1 MTEESDTAPRGAN
14 ILLVEDEVNIAL
26 ALKFLMERMGHVVTH
41 IDDGAAALAQVEGLA
56 PDLVLL
62 DVTLPGAS
70 GYEICQHIR
79 ACRAL
84 DATRVLVLTAR
95 GADIERRKA
104 LALGADGF
112 MSKPFE
118 MADLQGRVTELLS
131 HPREV

>member
-1 MTEESDTAPRGAN
+1 MTGSTEGAR
-14 ILLVEDEVNIAL
+14 ILLVEDEQNIAL
-26 ALKFLMERMGHVVTH
+26 ALKFLIEKMGHQVTH
-41 IDDGAAALAQVEGLA
+41 IDDGHRALQEVAGLA

-79 ACRAL
+79 ASRAL
-84 DATRVLVLTAR
+84 DATRVLILTAR

-118 MADLQGRVTELLS
+118 MSELQARVAALLAR
-131 HPREV
+131 PREA

>member
-1 MTEESDTAPRGAN
+1 MTEETRKTR
-14 ILLVEDEVNIAL
+14 ILLVEDEANIAL
-26 ALKFLMERMGHVVTH
+26 ALTFLMQRMGYEVIH
-41 IDDGAAALAQVEGLA
+41 IENGREALDKVAGMA

-62 DVTLPGAS
+62 DVTLPEVS

-79 ACRAL
+79 QTPEL

-95 GADIERRKA
+95 GADVERRKA

-118 MADLQGRVTELLS
+118 TADLQARVSEMLTT
-131 HPREV
+131 PREG

>member
-1 MTEESDTAPRGAN
+1 MGEETTGAD

-26 ALKFLMERMGHVVTH
+26 ALKFLMEKMGHRVTH
-41 IDDGAAALAQVEGLA
+41 IDDGARALAEVEGMA

-79 ACRAL
+79 ARTSL

-118 MADLQGRVTELLS
+118 MAELQARVAELLAA
-131 HPREV
+131 PREG

>member
-1 MTEESDTAPRGAN
+1 MTGTTEGAR
-14 ILLVEDEVNIAL
+14 ILLVEDEQNIAL
-26 ALKFLMERMGHVVTH
+26 ALKFLIEKMGHQVTH
-41 IDDGAAALAQVEGLA
+41 IDDGHRALQEVAGLA

-79 ACRAL
+79 ASRAL
-84 DATRVLVLTAR
+84 DATRVLILTAR

-118 MADLQGRVTELLS
+118 MSELQARVAALLAR
-131 HPREV
+131 PREA

>member
-1 MTEESDTAPRGAN
+1 MNSETGGAQ
-14 ILLVEDEVNIAL
+14 ILLVEDELNIAL
-26 ALKFLMERMGHVVTH
+26 ALKFLIERMGHKVTH
-41 IDDGAAALAQVEGLA
+41 IDDGAQALAEVEALA
-56 PDLVLL
+56 PELVLL

-79 ACRAL
+79 ACRSL
-84 DATRVLVLTAR
+84 DRTRVLVLTAR

-118 MADLQGRVTELLS
+118 MADLQARVTELLS
-131 HPREV
+131 TPREG

>member
-1 MTEESDTAPRGAN
+1 MTETPQGAR
-14 ILLVEDEVNIAL
+14 ILLVEDEQNIAL
-26 ALKFLMERMGHVVTH
+26 ALKFLIEKMGHQVTH
-41 IDDGAAALAQVEGLA
+41 IDDGHRALAEVVGLA

-79 ACRAL
+79 ASRAL
-84 DATRVLVLTAR
+84 DATRVLILTAR

-118 MADLQGRVTELLS
+118 MSELQAQVSALLAS
-131 HPREV
+131 PREP

>member
-1 MTEESDTAPRGAN
+1 MTGAR
-14 ILLVEDEVNIAL
+14 ILLVEDEQNIAL
-26 ALKFLMERMGHVVTH
+26 ALKFLIEKMGHQVTH
-41 IDDGAAALAQVEGLA
+41 IDDGAQALAEVEGLA

-79 ACRAL
+79 SCPSL
-84 DATRVLVLTAR
+84 EATRVLVLTAR

-118 MADLQGRVTELLS
+118 MADLQARVGELLAT
-131 HPREV
+131 PREA

>member
-1 MTEESDTAPRGAN
+1 MTGSTEGAR
-14 ILLVEDEVNIAL
+14 ILLVEDEQNIAL
-26 ALKFLMERMGHVVTH
+26 ALKFLIEKMGHQVTH
-41 IDDGAAALAQVEGLA
+41 IDDGHRALQEVAGLA

-79 ACRAL
+79 ASRAL
-84 DATRVLVLTAR
+84 DATRVLILTAR

-118 MADLQGRVTELLS
+118 MSELQAQVAALLAR
-131 HPREV
+131 PREA

>member
-1 MTEESDTAPRGAN
+1 MTGTTEGAR
-14 ILLVEDEVNIAL
+14 ILLVEDEQNIAL
-26 ALKFLMERMGHVVTH
+26 ALKFLIEKMGHQVTH
-41 IDDGAAALAQVEGLA
+41 IDDGHRALQEVAGLA

-79 ACRAL
+79 ASRAL
-84 DATRVLVLTAR
+84 DATRVLILTAR

-118 MADLQGRVTELLS
+118 MSELQAQVAALLAR
-131 HPREV
+131 PREA

>member
-1 MTEESDTAPRGAN
+1 MTAPAAR
-14 ILLVEDEVNIAL
+14 ILLVEDEQNIAL
-26 ALKFLMERMGHVVTH
+26 ALKFLIEKMGHQVTH
-41 IDDGAAALAQVEGLA
+41 IDDGHRALRGVAGLA

-79 ACRAL
+79 ATPAL
-84 DATRVLVLTAR
+84 EATRVLILTAR

-104 LALGADGF
+104 LAMGADGF

-118 MADLQGRVTELLS
+118 MSELQARVTELLAR
-131 HPREV
+131 PRGA

>member
-1 MTEESDTAPRGAN
+1 MTEASEGAR
-14 ILLVEDEVNIAL
+14 ILLVEDEQNIAL
-26 ALKFLMERMGHVVTH
+26 ALKFLIEKMGHKVTH
-41 IDDGAAALAQVEGLA
+41 IDDGHRALSEVVGLA

-70 GYEICQHIR
+70 GYEVCQHIR
-79 ACRAL
+79 ASRAL
-84 DATRVLVLTAR
+84 DATRVLILTAR

-118 MADLQGRVTELLS
+118 MSELQAQVSALLAS
-131 HPREV
+131 PREA

>member
-1 MTEESDTAPRGAN
+1 MTGSTEGAR
-14 ILLVEDEVNIAL
+14 ILLVEDEQNIAL
-26 ALKFLMERMGHVVTH
+26 ALKFLIEKMGHQVTH
-41 IDDGAAALAQVEGLA
+41 IDDVHRALQEVAGLA

-79 ACRAL
+79 ASHAL
-84 DATRVLVLTAR
+84 DATRVLILTAR

-118 MADLQGRVTELLS
+118 MSELQAQVAALLAR
-131 HPREV
+131 PREA

>member
-1 MTEESDTAPRGAN
+1 MTEETDKGAAGAN

-41 IDDGAAALAQVEGLA
+41 IDDGAAALEQIEGLA

-95 GADIERRKA
+95 GAEIERRKA

-118 MADLQGRVTELLS
+118 MAELQTRVSALLAQ
-131 HPREV
+131 PREV

>member
-1 MTEESDTAPRGAN
+1 MTEETKPAR

-26 ALKFLMERMGHVVTH
+26 ALTFLMQRMGHEVTH
-41 IDDGAAALAQVEGLA
+41 IENGREARDQVADVA

-62 DVTLPGAS
+62 DVTLPEVS

-79 ACRAL
+79 QTPAL
-84 DATRVLVLTAR
+84 DGTRVLVLTAR
-95 GADIERRKA
+95 GADVERRKA

-118 MADLQGRVTELLS
+118 TAELQARVSEMLS
-131 HPREV
+131 KPRES

>member
-1 MTEESDTAPRGAN
+1 MTEETQPAR
-14 ILLVEDEVNIAL
+14 ILLVEDELNIAL
-26 ALKFLMERMGHVVTH
+26 ALKFLMERMGHAVEH
-41 IDDGAAALAQVEGLA
+41 IDNGREAYDRIAEIA

-62 DVTLPGAS
+62 DVTLPEVS

-79 ACRAL
+79 QTPEL
-84 DATRVLVLTAR
+84 DGTRVLVLTAR

-118 MADLQGRVTELLS
+118 TADLQARVAEMLS
-131 HPREV
+131 GPREG

>member
-1 MTEESDTAPRGAN
+1 MTAPAAR
-14 ILLVEDEVNIAL
+14 ILLVEDEQNIAL
-26 ALKFLMERMGHVVTH
+26 ALKFLIEKMGHQVTH
-41 IDDGAAALAQVEGLA
+41 IDDGHRALREVAGLA

-79 ACRAL
+79 ATPAL
-84 DATRVLVLTAR
+84 EATRVLILTAR

-104 LALGADGF
+104 LAMGADGF

-118 MADLQGRVTELLS
+118 MSELQARVTELLAR
-131 HPREV
+131 PRGA